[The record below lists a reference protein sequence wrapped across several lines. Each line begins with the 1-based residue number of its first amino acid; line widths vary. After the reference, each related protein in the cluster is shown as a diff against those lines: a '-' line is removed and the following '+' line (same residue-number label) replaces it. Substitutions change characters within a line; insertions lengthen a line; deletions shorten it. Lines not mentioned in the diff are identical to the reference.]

1 MKLLKD
7 ILYKVN
13 LDLIHGDRDV
23 TISHL
28 CFDSREVKKGSLFI
42 ALNGTLSDGHDF
54 IEMAINI
61 GASALVCEKLPLNIN
76 EAVV

>member
-13 LDLIHGDRDV
+13 LDLIHGDRDIR
-23 TISHL
+23 ISHL
-28 CFDSREVKKGSLFI
+28 CFDSREVEKGSLFI

-54 IEMAINI
+54 IEIAIK
-61 GASALVCEKLPLNIN
+61 SRLNVID
-76 EAVV
+76 